1 VARISRICGCV
12 LLMALGL
19 GVSGCSGGLRLTGLG
34 GFDEEPA
41 VGTAVA
47 ANSVVANSV
56 VANPVAANPVAANP
70 LVANPLVANPLV
82 ANPLVANPLVAN
94 PLVASPVAANGVVV
108 NAAPPK
114 MHAGDYINVTV
125 YNEAS
130 LSGNYALDSGGFVTI
145 PRAGRLR
152 AAGLTPSELADLLVK
167 KFRGEYLNNPKVTVA
182 LI

>member
-1 VARISRICGCV
+1 VARVSRICGCV

-19 GVSGCSGGLRLTGLG
+19 GVSGCASGLRLTGLG
-34 GFDEEPA
+34 GFDEEPP
-41 VGTAVA
+41 VGTSVA
-47 ANSVVANSV
+47 ANPV
-56 VANPVAANPVAANP
+56 VANPVVANPV
-70 LVANPLVANPLV
+70 VANPV
-82 ANPLVANPLVAN
+82 
-94 PLVASPVAANGVVV
+94 VASPVVANGVVV
-108 NAAPPK
+108 GAASQK

-130 LSGNYALDSGGFVTI
+130 LSGNYGLDSGGFVTI